1 MHKKKFDVKVE
12 QDFLVNAKITA
23 NSKEFEVKF
32 DQEKNLLKIKL
43 KSKAQKG
50 QANKELQKKLKEFFE
65 TDIQIVSGEK
75 SRQKKLLVKKNEKTK
90 KFFLLKP

>member
-32 DQEKNLLKIKL
+32 DQEKNL
-43 KSKAQKG
+43 
-50 QANKELQKKLKEFFE
+50 
-65 TDIQIVSGEK
+65 
-75 SRQKKLLVKKNEKTK
+75 
-90 KFFLLKP
+90 